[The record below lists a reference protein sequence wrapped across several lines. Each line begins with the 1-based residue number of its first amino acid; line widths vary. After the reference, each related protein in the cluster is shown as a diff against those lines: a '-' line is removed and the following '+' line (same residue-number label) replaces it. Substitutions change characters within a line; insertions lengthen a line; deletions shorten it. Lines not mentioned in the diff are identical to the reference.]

1 MVRPRQFFSILT
13 WKCASRYSGVRFFL
27 CPLQSY
33 LRTRRF
39 SEVTF
44 RPSRHTKP
52 WKTQHFATSLTF
64 RAIVASF
71 YWLSCNCIF
80 FLLTLLL
87 LCFFIFWLC
96 YSALLF
102 QLSILSEVRLLNF
115 LRLLDSSYLTLLLL
129 DSSINIKLYHYMT
142 LLWLDSTIT
151 WPYFYL
157 LLLDSI
163 SSYIG
168 RFSTKLS
175 YRLVIKIFSSGSKV
189 ADKDTRD
196 HLYAKF

>member
-1 MVRPRQFFSILT
+1 MT
-13 WKCASRYSGVRFFL
+13 WLY
-27 CPLQSY
+27 Y
-33 LRTRRF
+33 
-39 SEVTF
+39 
-44 RPSRHTKP
+44 
-52 WKTQHFATSLTF
+52 
-64 RAIVASF
+64 
-71 YWLSCNCIF
+71 Y
-80 FLLTLLL
+80 LTLLL
-87 LCFFIFWLC
+87 L
-96 YSALLF
+96 
-102 QLSILSEVRLLNF
+102 LLNSTITWLF
-115 LRLLDSSYLTLLLL
+115 FDLTLLLLLLNSTITWLFFDLTLLLLDPTSTYNYLTLLLLDSSYLTLLLL

-151 WPYFYL
+151 WPCFYL

-196 HLYAKF
+196 HLYAKSNKTLSFISFNVNKNQCSKWGATCNRAGQH

>member
-1 MVRPRQFFSILT
+1 MT
-13 WKCASRYSGVRFFL
+13 WLYYC
-27 CPLQSY
+27 
-33 LRTRRF
+33 
-39 SEVTF
+39 
-44 RPSRHTKP
+44 
-52 WKTQHFATSLTF
+52 
-64 RAIVASF
+64 
-71 YWLSCNCIF
+71 
-80 FLLTLLL
+80 LTLLL
-87 LCFFIFWLC
+87 L
-96 YSALLF
+96 
-102 QLSILSEVRLLNF
+102 LLNSTITCLF
-115 LRLLDSSYLTLLLL
+115 FDLTLLLLDPTSTYNYLTLLLLDSSYLTLLLL

-196 HLYAKF
+196 HLYAKSNKTLSFISFNVNKNQCSKWGATCNRAGQH